1 MNYQVEIR
9 EIESVRVA
17 YMTHKGQVT
26 EASALFPAVFR
37 SVGGKINNIP
47 FFIYHEMDAQ
57 TLQGIVDVCEPT
69 AEEPDNPAVKT
80 KVVPG
85 VRALVTQHIGPY
97 DTAYLA
103 YQAINQY
110 ATANG
115 HKLAS
120 PSREI
125 FVKGPNT
132 EENPANFVT
141 MVAVPVQIE

>member
-9 EIESVRVA
+9 EIEPVRVA

-26 EASALFPAVFR
+26 EASGLFPAVYE
-37 SVGGKINNIP
+37 SVGGKINSIP

-57 TLQGIVDVCEPT
+57 TLQGVVDVCEPT

-85 VRALVTQHIGPY
+85 VQALVTQHIGSY
-97 DTAYLA
+97 DAVYMA

-110 ATANG
+110 AAANG
-115 HKLAS
+115 YKLAA

-132 EENPANFVT
+132 EGNPANFVT
-141 MVAVPVQIE
+141 MVAVSVEQ